1 MVGYLAEAAQ
11 LRMPVAW
18 PQLLATC
25 NVDAPCCAQVRAYVC
40 LCTRAET
47 TSDYACGTRPH
58 ADGAPSNGSVWGSL
72 GFCMSCTERL
82 SHRLSWALMC
92 WAAAAGGGV
101 DAGPVRHHRA
111 THRRLDLDLVID
123 PAAAA

>member
-1 MVGYLAEAAQ
+1 VDAIATNRPKPIKEDTVVGYLAEAAQ

-47 TSDYACGTRPH
+47 TGCLAQPNPC
-58 ADGAPSNGSVWGSL
+58 L
-72 GFCMSCTERL
+72 CMAESE
-82 SHRLSWALMC
+82 
-92 WAAAAGGGV
+92 
-101 DAGPVRHHRA
+101 
-111 THRRLDLDLVID
+111 
-123 PAAAA
+123 